1 MTQDATQT
9 KNITKRIIHMDNLNT
24 FPEMAF
30 TGYYDMPVLH
40 PCYDLPR
47 LLMPFSMALTSKSYD
62 ATVHFYIHDYQFERI
77 WRALGRYVECL
88 RRYKSVISP
97 DYSQYVDMPYA
108 QRLWNNYRG
117 KFVGAVLQT
126 KGISIIPNVTWSLP
140 DSFEYCFDGLPQN
153 SIIAI
158 NSIGVVKY
166 GLCRYRWLKGYEEA
180 IKRLNPKTI
189 VRYGPIVSGE
199 DESRS
204 VYFQNERILILRK
217 HGW

>member
-47 LLMPFSMALTSKSYD
+47 LLMPFNMALTSKSYD

-140 DSFEYCFDGLPQN
+140 NSFEYCFDGLPQN

-158 NSIGVVKY
+158 KQ
-166 GLCRYRWLKGYEEA
+166 YRGC
-180 IKRLNPKTI
+180 
-189 VRYGPIVSGE
+189 
-199 DESRS
+199 
-204 VYFQNERILILRK
+204 
-217 HGW
+217 

>member
-1 MTQDATQT
+1 
-9 KNITKRIIHMDNLNT
+9 
-24 FPEMAF
+24 MAF

>member
-1 MTQDATQT
+1 MTQGATQT
-9 KNITKRIIHMDNLNT
+9 KNTTKRIIRLDNLNSFSGIT
-24 FPEMAF
+24 F
-30 TGYYDMPVLH
+30 TGYYDMPVLQ
-40 PCYDLPR
+40 PCFDLPR
-47 LLMPFSMALTSKSYD
+47 RLMPFNMAMTSDNYD

-88 RRYKSVISP
+88 RRYKSIIAP

-117 KFVGAVLQT
+117 KFVGAVLQANGAT
-126 KGISIIPNVTWSLP
+126 IIPNVTWSLP
-140 DSFEYCFDGLPQN
+140 DSYEYCFDGIPYG

-166 GLCRYRWLKGYEEA
+166 GLTRYRWLRGYEEA

-199 DESRS
+199 DENRS
-204 VYFQNERILILRK
+204 IYFQNERILKLRK
-217 HGW
+217 YGR